1 MGTNKNQ
8 PTIAVIGLGY
18 VGLPTLTAI
27 HISGKYHTIGYDVD
41 ATKISQL
48 KKGQNPIDDPQV
60 TQYLNQK
67 PNSIFTNEPEQL
79 KNADIYIIAVPTPVK
94 DDYIPD
100 YSYIESAAQTI
111 APFLQKG
118 NHVVLEST
126 VNPGTC
132 EEILLPILEQHS
144 KLIAGKD
151 FNLAHCPER
160 INPGDNH
167 WTIYNIDRNIG
178 SINPEMNAKIADI
191 YRSFIPQ
198 ATIHERTNLKV
209 TESSKVVENT
219 FRDVNIAFVNELA
232 QSFDAMNID
241 LFETIQAASN
251 KPFGYSPYWPS
262 RGVGGHCI
270 AVDPYYLIKHAAQ
283 SGFDHRF
290 LKLARDINNYMPTY
304 TVNKCIQALNQI
316 KKSVNGTTIAV
327 LGLAYKANVSD
338 DRESPAYEII
348 EQLKHLGAKVTAHD
362 PYVQTKPRTIQYLVD
377 HHQVLIIATNHTQYL
392 EQLPDL
398 LKNSKVKIIID
409 GMNCLDKAQIES
421 LDIIYQGIG
430 R

>member
-1 MGTNKNQ
+1 MGAHKNQ

-18 VGLPTLTAI
+18 VGLPTLAAI
-27 HISGKYHTIGYDVD
+27 YRSGKYHTVGYDID
-41 ATKISQL
+41 TAKISRL

-60 TQYLNQK
+60 TQYLKNK
-67 PNSIFTNEPEQL
+67 PNTKFTNKPEQI
-79 KNADIYIIAVPTPVK
+79 KNADIYIIAVPTPIK
-94 DDYIPD
+94 DDHIPD
-100 YSYIESAAQTI
+100 YSYIESAARSI
-111 APFLQKG
+111 APLLNKN
-118 NHVVLEST
+118 NHLVLEST

-132 EEILLPILEQHS
+132 EEIVIPILEANS
-144 KLIAGKD
+144 NLIAGTD
-151 FNLAHCPER
+151 FNVAHCPER

-178 SINPEMNAKIADI
+178 SINPDMNREIADI
-191 YRSFIPQ
+191 YRSFINN

-219 FRDVNIAFVNELA
+219 FRDINIAFVNELA
-232 QSFDAMNID
+232 QSFDAMDID
-241 LFETIQAASN
+241 LYETIQAASN
-251 KPFGYSPYWPS
+251 KPFGYTPYWPS

-290 LKLARDINNYMPTY
+290 LKLARDINNFMPTY

-316 KKSVNGTTIAV
+316 KKSVNGTSLGI
-327 LGLAYKANVSD
+327 LGLAYKADVSD
-338 DRESPAYEII
+338 DRESPAYKII
-348 EQLKHLGAKVTAHD
+348 NQLEHLGAKVSPHD
-362 PYVQTKPRTIQYLVD
+362 PLVQTKPRPLRYLVD
-377 HHQVLIIATNHTQYL
+377 HNQVLIIATNHTQYI
-392 EQLPDL
+392 EQLPNL

-409 GMNCLDKAQIES
+409 GMNCLNKTQIES
-421 LDIIYQGIG
+421 LGIIYQGIG